1 MRRRRCGA
9 VIEAVRGR
17 VPVWH
22 VAFTL
27 ETDLLDRRSRAEQEG
42 WLGEIDGRDL
52 TLHLLRQAR

>member
-17 VPVWH
+17 VPDWH

-27 ETDLLDRRSRAEQEG
+27 ETDLLDRRSRTE
-42 WLGEIDGRDL
+42 
-52 TLHLLRQAR
+52 